1 MVTHQVRD
9 SRRIRLSEPG
19 ARLRLVVYLRVSTTD
34 QLDGLGLDVQE
45 KAIRGWA
52 KRSGHRVIAVCID
65 AGVSGS
71 KDAIDREGL
80 TSALTAIQTGEA
92 DGLAIHRL
100 DRLARSLTV
109 QEAALSLVWREGCK
123 VFTADA
129 GEVPEDDPD
138 DPMRTFVR
146 QVMGAANQLEKAMI
160 VKRMR
165 DGRRLK
171 GEQGGYA
178 FGAPPLGKRAEEGEL
193 VIDDDEAATAQR
205 IGDLRRAGMSYRQIV
220 AVLDDEGHKTKR
232 GGRWHPRTVSIV
244 AARMESA

>member
-1 MVTHQVRD
+1 M
-9 SRRIRLSEPG
+9 SEPG
-19 ARLRLVVYLRVSTTD
+19 ARLRLVAYLRVSTTD

-52 KRSGHRVIAVCID
+52 KRSGHRVTLVHTD

-80 TSALTAIQTGEA
+80 AGALTAIQTDEA
-92 DGLAIHRL
+92 DGLAVHRL

-178 FGAPPLGKRAEEGEL
+178 YGAPPLGKRAEEGDL
-193 VIDDDEAATAQR
+193 VVDHEESATVRR
-205 IGDLRRAGMSYRQIV
+205 IGELRQAGLSYRQIV
-220 AVLDDEGHKTKR
+220 AVLDDEGHRTKR
-232 GGRWHPRTVSIV
+232 GGRWHPRTVSNVV
-244 AARMESA
+244 ARYLGAV